1 MAKYNAVGVPTKISA
16 TSRVSLKIKDN
27 FYTIE
32 ASEERTLPI
41 EQDDVDMDKEWEA
54 LFDEINNIVDGQAED
69 IAKTVNKR

>member
-1 MAKYNAVGVPTKISA
+1 MAKYNVVGVPTKISA
-16 TSRVSLKIKDN
+16 VSRVSLKIKDN

-54 LFDEINNIVDGQAED
+54 LFDEINSIVDGQAED